1 MSRRHLMKEIVSLRV
16 NGETHTLAL
25 EPNVTLQEVLR
36 EHLGLTGTKKGC
48 DSGECGACTVLMDG
62 MTVNSCLVLAVTAE
76 GKEIT
81 TIEGLAQDGDLHP
94 LQTSFHEL
102 GAIQCGYCSPGMI
115 LSAKALLDRN
125 PNPSQREIQEAIS
138 GNLCRCT
145 GYVKII
151 EAIEAAASSMR
162 GAAREG

>member
-1 MSRRHLMKEIVSLRV
+1 MKEMFSLRV

-25 EPNVTLQEVLR
+25 EPNVTLQEALR

-48 DSGECGACTVLMDG
+48 DSGECGACTVLIDG
-62 MTVNSCLVLAVTAE
+62 MTVNSCLVLAGSAE

-81 TIEGLAQDGDLHP
+81 TIEGLARDGDLHP
-94 LQTSFHEL
+94 LQRAFHEL

-115 LSAKALLDRN
+115 MSAKVLLDRN
-125 PNPSQREIQEAIS
+125 PNPSRREIQEAIS

-145 GYVKII
+145 GYVKIV
-151 EAIEAAASSMR
+151 EAIEAAASSMK
-162 GAAREG
+162 AEAREG